1 MAGAVGQ
8 RTIEAMSVPGQSPFG
23 GVTDE
28 MRDRA
33 VAHLTDLYAR
43 NLIGESELDSRL
55 DKVLGARDRVELGRS
70 LQGLA
75 RMAPAMLTPRAPGQA
90 TPAENVGAGLV
101 NLSGL
106 VTSFV
111 GPAIVRTASKP
122 GSRMWWEA
130 GRALSLQVTFLALG
144 LVLAVLSFVLGLNG
158 LMFIA
163 WAAWA
168 GSTIWSSVRAFN
180 GKPSTGAVEPFLLA
194 RPKLPDAGAHR
205 ITR

>member
-1 MAGAVGQ
+1 
-8 RTIEAMSVPGQSPFG
+8 MSVPGQSPFIG
-23 GVTDE
+23 ITEE

-33 VAHLTDLYAR
+33 IAHLNDLYAR
-43 NLIGESELDSRL
+43 NVINEAELDSRL
-55 DKVLGARDRVELGRS
+55 DKALGARDRVELGRS

-90 TPAENVGAGLV
+90 APAENVGAGLV

-106 VTSFV
+106 ATSFV
-111 GPAIVRTASKP
+111 GPAIVKAAAKP

-144 LVLAVLSFVLGLNG
+144 LVLAVLGWVLGISG
-158 LMFIA
+158 LTFLA

-168 GSTIWSSVRAFN
+168 GATIWSSVRAFN
-180 GKPSTGAVEPFLLA
+180 GKPSTGGFEPYLLA
-194 RPKLPDAGAHR
+194 RPKLPDAGAPG